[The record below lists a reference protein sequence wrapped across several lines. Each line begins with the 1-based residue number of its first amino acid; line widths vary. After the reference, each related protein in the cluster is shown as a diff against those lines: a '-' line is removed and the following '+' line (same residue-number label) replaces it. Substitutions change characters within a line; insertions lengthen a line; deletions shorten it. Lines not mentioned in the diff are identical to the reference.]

1 MFGAGLALAV
11 MPTLGWHWYLGL
23 AATPLAMVLVLFPVC
38 CSCCV
43 HVCVGV
49 WGAVLG
55 VIVLHVGVPTPA
67 ITKVS

>member
-23 AATPLAMVLVLFPVC
+23 AASPLAMVLVLFPVC
-38 CSCCV
+38 CYCCL
-43 HVCVGV
+43 CLCV

-55 VIVLHVGVPTPA
+55 VILLHVGVPTPA